1 MNSAPDPRHQ
11 QFLRLFVASEPA
23 VRAFVRS
30 LVPTLADANDV
41 MQEVAIVLWEK
52 FTEYETSGDFRRWA
66 FGVAKFKVL
75 SWQRDRMRERHVF
88 GLEMTDLL
96 ASDAEHHSAR
106 LESQREALRNCLHKL
121 SAGQR
126 TLIDSAYAS
135 LVRIDELA
143 LKIGLTAM
151 ALYKKRP
158 RRLLWRSDNPVG
170 FAPLNP
176 LRQEPPGV
184 LKPKREFPE
193 SSACHDRCVDPKKFL
208 GSWLTG

>member
-1 MNSAPDPRHQ
+1 MNSASDPRHQ
-11 QFLRLFVASEPA
+11 QFLRLFMASEPA

-52 FTEYETSGDFRRWA
+52 FTEYETSEDFRRWA

-75 SWQRDRMRERHVF
+75 SWQRDRMRDRHVF

-106 LESQREALRNCLHKL
+106 LESQREALQNCLHKL
-121 SAGQR
+121 SADQR
-126 TLIDSAYAS
+126 TLIDSAYAP

-143 LKIGLTAM
+143 RKVGLTAM
-151 ALYKKRP
+151 ALYKKLHRI
-158 RRLLWRSDNPVG
+158 RILLVECT
-170 FAPLNP
+170 
-176 LRQEPPGV
+176 Q
-184 LKPKREFPE
+184 REIARGIE
-193 SSACHDRCVDPKKFL
+193 
-208 GSWLTG
+208 T